1 LLHSS
6 VLPPKLLA
14 LSILFLFFQVTGITR
29 LISLPHQGVQAE
41 AVVEE
46 MGVAGPIGFAG
57 NLHDGSKIRM
67 SLGTAYDLVDLS
79 REGWKE
85 EAKNYTYLILEDRLL
100 SEWDT
105 VGYEVR
111 VASTHLDS
119 KAIPDFLR
127 ASSTSAREELR
138 IKQEIRYFLLQ
149 KK

>member
-1 LLHSS
+1 L
-6 VLPPKLLA
+6 
-14 LSILFLFFQVTGITR
+14 TGITR
-29 LISLPHQGVQAE
+29 LISLPHQGVQAA
-41 AVVEE
+41 AVVEDIE
-46 MGVAGPIGFAG
+46 VAGPIGFAG

-85 EAKNYTYLILEDRLL
+85 EAKNYSYLILEDRLL

-127 ASSTSAREELR
+127 ASSTTAREELR
-138 IKQEIRYFLLQ
+138 AKQGKYYFLLR